1 MMRGFG
7 LKESDT
13 IAAISTPLGEG
24 GIGIVRI
31 SGKEAFRIG
40 KIVFRPHRKRGSD
53 DPKSHHLYY
62 GHIISQNDEPLDEVL
77 VTFMKGP
84 RTYTCEDTVEI
95 NCHSGIL
102 MLRLM
107 LKRVLEAGA
116 RAAGPGEFTRRA
128 LLNGRIDLSQAESVL
143 KIIRARSDEA
153 VKAALSN
160 LGGALS
166 QKIGE
171 IRKRIMGILARMEA
185 QMDFP
190 EEFEEEFVLEGQKRE
205 ELSGIKNI
213 LEEMAEGAERSRA
226 LQEGLNTAIIGK
238 PNAGKSSLLN
248 ALLREQRAIVHE
260 IPGTTRDLLEGFL
273 TVCGYPLRLIDT
285 AGIHGAADP
294 VEQEGIA
301 RAKSAVGRARLLI
314 VVLDGSTAWDEDDDA
329 VFSLIRN
336 GQFALIVIN
345 KMDLE
350 QRICAAEISART
362 GGYPVV
368 QTSATLNLGIDRL
381 EKTIAG
387 MLDRELGI
395 IGSESPA
402 LTGIRHALAIR
413 ESLGLIETVLG
424 ASRHQP
430 LELLSMDLKEAW
442 LKLGEI
448 TGETASGEL
457 LDRIFSDFCI
467 GK

>member
-1 MMRGFG
+1 MN
-7 LKESDT
+7 ESDT

-31 SGKEAFRIG
+31 SGKEAFPIG
-40 KIVFRPHRKRGSD
+40 ETVFKPYRKRSSNY
-53 DPKSHHLYY
+53 PRSHRLYY
-62 GHIISQNDEPLDEVL
+62 GHIVTGNNEPLDEVL
-77 VTFMKGP
+77 VAFMKGP

-102 MLRLM
+102 ILRLL

-128 LLNGRIDLSQAESVL
+128 LLNGRIDLSQAESVM
-143 KIIRARSDEA
+143 KVIRARSDEA
-153 VKAALSN
+153 VKAAVSN

-166 QKIGE
+166 EEIGKI
-171 IRKRIMGILARMEA
+171 RDRITNILARLEA
-185 QMDFP
+185 HMDFP
-190 EEFEEEFVLEGQKRE
+190 EEFEEEIVFDGQKIE
-205 ELSGIKNI
+205 ELSTLKGL
-213 LEEMAEGAERSRA
+213 LEKMADGAERSRA
-226 LQEGLNTAIIGK
+226 LQEGLTTAIIGK

-260 IPGTTRDLLEGFL
+260 IPGTTRDLLEGFM

-301 RAKSAVGRARLLI
+301 RAKSAVAEARLLI
-314 VVLDGSTAWDEDDDA
+314 VVLDGSRSWSKDDDA
-329 VFSLIRN
+329 VFSLIQP
-336 GQFALIVIN
+336 GQLVLVVIN
-345 KMDLE
+345 KMDLK
-350 QRICAAEISART
+350 QRIVIKEITACRRD
-362 GGYPVV
+362 YPIV

-381 EKTIAG
+381 EETIG
-387 MLDRELGI
+387 DMLDRELGI
-395 IGSESPA
+395 IAADSPA
-402 LTGIRHALAIR
+402 LTSMRHVAVIR
-413 ESLGLIETVLG
+413 ESIELIGEVLHATG
-424 ASRHQP
+424 HQP
-430 LELLSMDLKEAW
+430 LEFLSMDLKEAW

-448 TGETASGEL
+448 TGAVMSEDL
-457 LDRIFSDFCI
+457 LDRIFSEFCI

>member
-1 MMRGFG
+1 MND
-7 LKESDT
+7 SDT

-31 SGKEAFRIG
+31 SGKEAFCVGER
-40 KIVFRPHRKRGSD
+40 VFRPYRTRGPD
-53 DPKSHHLYY
+53 YPKSHHLYY
-62 GHIISQNDEPLDEVL
+62 GHILSRHSEPLDEVL
-77 VTFMKGP
+77 MTFMRGP
-84 RTYTCEDTVEI
+84 HTYTCEDTVEI

-102 MLRLM
+102 MLRSL
-107 LKRVLEAGA
+107 LKRILEAGA

-128 LLNGRIDLSQAESVL
+128 LLNGRIDLSQAESV
-143 KIIRARSDEA
+143 IRVIRARSDEA
-153 VKAALSN
+153 VKAAVSN

-166 QKIGE
+166 KEIGE
-171 IRKRIMGILARMEA
+171 IRARIMSILAQVEA

-190 EEFEEEFVLEGQKRE
+190 EEFDEEFVYDGPTNE
-205 ELSGIKNI
+205 ELAGIKDL
-213 LEEMAEGAERSRA
+213 LEDMADGAERGRA

-260 IPGTTRDLLEGFL
+260 IPGTTRDLLEGYL

-294 VEQEGIA
+294 VEKEGIL
-301 RAKSAVGRARLLI
+301 RAKGAVDEARLLI
-314 VVLDGSTAWDEDDDA
+314 VVLDGSTSWDKDDDA
-329 VFSLIRN
+329 VFSLIRPD
-336 GQFALIVIN
+336 QLVLIVIN

-350 QRICAAEISART
+350 QRMGATETSDRLR
-362 GGYPVV
+362 GYPVV
-368 QTSATLNLGIDRL
+368 QTSATLNMGIEQL
-381 EKTIAG
+381 EEKIGG
-387 MLDRELGI
+387 MLDQK
-395 IGSESPA
+395 IGTIAAESPA
-402 LTGIRHALAIR
+402 LTSIRHAMIIR
-413 ESLGLIETVLG
+413 ESLDLVGAVMK
-424 ASRHQP
+424 ASRKEP
-430 LELLSMDLKEAW
+430 LELLSMYLKEAW

-448 TGETASGEL
+448 TGETASEEI